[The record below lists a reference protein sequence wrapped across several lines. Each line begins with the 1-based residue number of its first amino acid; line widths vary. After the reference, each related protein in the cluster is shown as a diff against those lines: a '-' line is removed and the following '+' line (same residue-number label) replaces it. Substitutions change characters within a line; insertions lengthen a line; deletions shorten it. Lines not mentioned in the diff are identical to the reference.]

1 MLDRRD
7 VVSRG
12 RKIADNRAVDRY
24 GRRSGCSGEPDA
36 RHRHTDN
43 QYLSHR
49 DISLK
54 HCLSSITT
62 APNAFLLMHSL
73 STAVPP

>member
-49 DISLK
+49 EISLN
-54 HCLSSITT
+54 HCLSSTT
-62 APNAFLLMHSL
+62 IAHKAFLLMHDVSR
-73 STAVPP
+73 AVPP